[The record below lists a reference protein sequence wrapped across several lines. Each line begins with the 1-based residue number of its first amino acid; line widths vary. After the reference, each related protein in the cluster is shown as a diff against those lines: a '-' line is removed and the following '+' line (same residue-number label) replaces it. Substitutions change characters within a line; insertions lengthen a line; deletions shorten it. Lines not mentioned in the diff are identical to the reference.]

1 MRPMLRSLV
10 VGLFIAAVALL
21 CYTPAA
27 WAAAGDTAPGDDPL
41 KRNYVDLEIH
51 TGPTWIGNVGDQR
64 WSPVGFGF
72 GTRVSVGRAP
82 YWGCIYV
89 DAAFVSARPGVVDP
103 NNHEH
108 PNLLM
113 TSAGWC
119 GKVAIR
125 LTQHLYLFPMVGA
138 GFAILDYSAGSR
150 APRTF
155 QVGNEARVSGVGIQA
170 EATLEYKWRYA
181 GLTLQPIRA
190 TAYLFEHLTEYNDVA
205 ASGSASAFGLA
216 RHGISLGASIG
227 LSVDLSAIVLA
238 IYDSLNALTD
248 RVRARIAVV
257 SGG

>member
-64 WSPVGFGF
+64 WSPIGFGF
-72 GTRVSVGRAP
+72 GTRLSVGRAP

-89 DAAFVSARPGVVDP
+89 DASFMSARAGVVDP
-103 NNHEH
+103 VNNEH
-108 PNLLM
+108 PDLLM

-119 GKVAIR
+119 GKVAIHLAPR
-125 LTQHLYLFPMVGA
+125 LYLFPMLGA
-138 GFAILDYSAGSR
+138 GFGVLDYRSGSGGHNY
-150 APRTF
+150 A
-155 QVGNEARVSGVGIQA
+155 QDLNEARVIGLGIQA
-170 EATLEYKWRYA
+170 EATLEYKWRYGA
-181 GLTLQPIRA
+181 LTLQPIRG
-190 TAYLFEHLTEYNDVA
+190 TAYLFEHLSTYNGVDA
-205 ASGSASAFGLA
+205 NGSGTLYGLA

-227 LSVDLSAIVLA
+227 LSLDLSGIALA
-238 IYDSLNALTD
+238 IYDSVRDLAG
-248 RVRARIAVV
+248 RARASIGVGDA
-257 SGG
+257 G